1 MDTKQKIEKA
11 YISFTSKSAS
21 RIKSIGYR
29 IVEENKDLKIFKRTI
44 FGKKIIASYDVSLLA
59 MDSIKKD
66 RLYYYPDIH
75 SCYHKTIKFE
85 HGVFPGLI
93 DGSKIDQCMLLPA
106 TFQ

>member
-44 FGKKIIASYDVSLLA
+44 LGKKIIASYDTSLLA
-59 MDSIKKD
+59 IDPIKKNK
-66 RLYYYPDIH
+66 L
-75 SCYHKTIKFE
+75 
-85 HGVFPGLI
+85 
-93 DGSKIDQCMLLPA
+93 
-106 TFQ
+106 